1 MNKLTACFWS
11 ILMLLLPTII
21 LAQKNA
27 VRFGKVTAADFEN
40 KEYSIDSSADAV
52 YIVDIGNSQI
62 VGNNKGFF
70 SLEYKRYARV
80 HILNQNGYDV
90 SNVEIPLWTSNGG
103 QAEEKLDK
111 VKAVTYNLEGG
122 KVVQTKLERG
132 NIFTEKINK
141 QVTVKKFTMPNVKAG
156 SIIEFEY
163 EVTSDFIENLQPW
176 EFQGQHPRLWSEY
189 NLSLPEFLDYVFLSQ
204 GYTNFDIKDRKDRV
218 QQFNFSDAQS
228 ASATE
233 RASFNCQV
241 TDYRWVMKDVKP
253 LKPESYT
260 SSIENYISKLEF
272 QVAALKHPFTYRS
285 LIDTWPNQTKKLLED
300 EDFGRS
306 LDNANQYLADVVAPL
321 ITSGNDVQKAVR
333 IYNYVRDNMTC
344 TQHSGTYITQ
354 PLRQI
359 LKAKSG
365 KANEINLLLVAML
378 RYAGIEADPVIL
390 SLKPY
395 GFTHAVYPMMN
406 RFNYVVVMVKI
417 DGKQAFLDASRPT
430 LGFGR
435 LLPDCYNGHA
445 RVVNNEATQLN
456 MSADN
461 VAEKS
466 ITAVFITTDDKGN
479 WIGNMNMTPGY
490 YDSYNTRKELQT
502 KGKDKFFA
510 DLKKDF
516 GMDIEIENTQ
526 IDSIGRFEEPLSIKF
541 DFKMNLDNEDL
552 IYINPMFSEGWKE
565 NPFKSAERSYPVEMP
580 YAMDETFIATI
591 QIPEGYS
598 VDELPK
604 GMKLKFNEAGDG
616 MFEYL
621 IANSGNSISLRSRIR
636 LARANFLPE
645 EYEIL
650 RQFFGM
656 IVAKQKEQIVL
667 KKVK

>member
-1 MNKLTACFWS
+1 
-11 ILMLLLPTII
+11 
-21 LAQKNA
+21 
-27 VRFGKVTAADFEN
+27 
-40 KEYSIDSSADAV
+40 
-52 YIVDIGNSQI
+52 
-62 VGNNKGFF
+62 
-70 SLEYKRYARV
+70 
-80 HILNQNGYDV
+80 
-90 SNVEIPLWTSNGG
+90 
-103 QAEEKLDK
+103 
-111 VKAVTYNLEGG
+111 
-122 KVVQTKLERG
+122 
-132 NIFTEKINK
+132 
-141 QVTVKKFTMPNVKAG
+141 
-156 SIIEFEY
+156 
-163 EVTSDFIENLQPW
+163 
-176 EFQGQHPRLWSEY
+176 
-189 NLSLPEFLDYVFLSQ
+189 
-204 GYTNFDIKDRKDRV
+204 
-218 QQFNFSDAQS
+218 
-228 ASATE
+228 
-233 RASFNCQV
+233 
-241 TDYRWVMKDVKP
+241 
-253 LKPESYT
+253 
-260 SSIENYISKLEF
+260 
-272 QVAALKHPFTYRS
+272 
-285 LIDTWPNQTKKLLED
+285 
-300 EDFGRS
+300 
-306 LDNANQYLADVVAPL
+306 
-321 ITSGNDVQKAVR
+321 
-333 IYNYVRDNMTC
+333 
-344 TQHSGTYITQ
+344 YITQ

-365 KANEINLLLVAML
+365 KSNEINLLLVAML

-390 SLKPY
+390 SLKPF

-406 RFNYVVVMVKI
+406 RFNYVVALVKI

-466 ITAVFITTDDKGN
+466 ITAVFITTNDKGN

-526 IDSIGRFEEPLSIKF
+526 IDSMGRFEEPLSIKF
-541 DFKMNLDNEDL
+541 DFKMNMDNEDL

-565 NPFKSAERSYPVEMP
+565 NPFKSAERNYPVEMP
-580 YAMDETFIATI
+580 YAMDETFVATI
-591 QIPEGYS
+591 QIPEGYT

-621 IANSGNSISLRSRIR
+621 IAKSGNSVSLRSRIQ